1 MHLSNLPAERLSVFV
16 VEDEALVLMN
26 LEDMLIE
33 IGCTVVGPAMRLA
46 QAEQIVSGGVAADV
60 ALLDVN
66 VAGELVFPLARKLAE
81 RGMPILFATG
91 YGRAGLPDDL
101 RERPVLQKPYTVN
114 DLVVGLREA
123 VGRAA
128 A

>member
-1 MHLSNLPAERLSVFV
+1 MFV

-33 IGCTVVGPAMRLA
+33 MGCTVVGPAMRLA
-46 QAEQIVSGGVAADV
+46 QAEKIVAGDMAADV

-81 RGMPILFATG
+81 RGMPILFVTG
-91 YGRAGLPDDL
+91 YGRAGLPDDFN
-101 RERPVLQKPYTVN
+101 ERPVLQKPYTVD
-114 DLVVGLREA
+114 DLVFGLCEA
-123 VGRAA
+123 LGRTSA
-128 A
+128 

>member
-1 MHLSNLPAERLSVFV
+1 MLNQPVEGLSVFV

-26 LEDMLIE
+26 LEDMLLE
-33 IGCTVVGPAMRLA
+33 MGCTVVGPAMRIG

-66 VAGELVFPLARKLAE
+66 VAGELVFPLARRLAE
-81 RGMPILFATG
+81 HGMPILFATG

-101 RERPVLQKPYTVN
+101 GERPVLQKPYTAN
-114 DLVVGLREA
+114 ELFSKLCEA
-123 VGRAA
+123 TGRVPA
-128 A
+128 

>member
-1 MHLSNLPAERLSVFV
+1 
-16 VEDEALVLMN
+16 
-26 LEDMLIE
+26 
-33 IGCTVVGPAMRLA
+33 
-46 QAEQIVSGGVAADV
+46 
-60 ALLDVN
+60 
-66 VAGELVFPLARKLAE
+66 LAE
-81 RGMPILFATG
+81 RGVPILFATG